1 MQEDS
6 FTGRIANLVIF
17 RVTEFGFW
25 GQGGTAERLPPK
37 AAVRNCSRDTATT
50 VRLSVPS
57 RANSTNASA
66 R

>member
-37 AAVRNCSRDTATT
+37 AAVRNCSRPPKGEQRT
-50 VRLSVPS
+50 RHLMS
-57 RANSTNASA
+57 
-66 R
+66 